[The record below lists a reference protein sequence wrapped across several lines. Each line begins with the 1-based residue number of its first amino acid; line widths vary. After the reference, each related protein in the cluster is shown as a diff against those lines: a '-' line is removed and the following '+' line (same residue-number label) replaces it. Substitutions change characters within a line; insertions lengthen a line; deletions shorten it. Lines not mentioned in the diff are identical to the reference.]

1 MKAPACLFAA
11 ALLLPLA
18 ANANTFRCES
28 KLVSVGDRSTEVQR
42 KCGEP
47 ASRDFI
53 GYSETTSG
61 RQEMQVE
68 EWVYGPSNGMYHYL
82 RFVGGRLSEIDSKR
96 N

>member
-1 MKAPACLFAA
+1 MKALACAFAA
-11 ALLLPLA
+11 SLLLASP
-18 ANANTFRCES
+18 ANASTFRCES
-28 KLVSVGDRSTEVQR
+28 RLVSLGDRSVEVQR
-42 KCGEP
+42 KCGDP

-53 GYSETTSG
+53 GYSETASG

-68 EWVYGPSNGMYHYL
+68 EWVYGPTNGMYHYL

>member
-1 MKAPACLFAA
+1 MKSLTCA
-11 ALLLPLA
+11 LA
-18 ANANTFRCES
+18 ATLLIALDAQASTFRCES
-28 KLVSVGDRSTEVQR
+28 KLVSVGDRTVEVQR

-47 ASRDFI
+47 ASRSFI
-53 GYSETTSG
+53 GYSETQSG

-68 EWVYGPSNGMYHYL
+68 EWVYGPTNGMYHYL